1 MDKIKYI
8 DITEIRQKR
17 RYTLIDLYLNYDNYL
32 IKLNELCRVDEL
44 YSRDKNPKIGGII
57 KKYYVNVYEKSVM
70 FITDYCTH
78 TL

>member
-32 IKLNELCRVDEL
+32 IKLNELRRVDEL
-44 YSRDKNPKIGGII
+44 YSRDKEVMILKL
-57 KKYYVNVYEKSVM
+57 VVLSKSTM
-70 FITDYCTH
+70 
-78 TL
+78 

>member
-44 YSRDKNPKIGGII
+44 YSRDKEIMILKL
-57 KKYYVNVYEKSVM
+57 VVLSKSTM
-70 FITDYCTH
+70 
-78 TL
+78 